1 MFFEEHWI
9 ELLSARNS
17 IISTTTNNSIISS
30 GSSSSFLPANFNHSS
45 ALLLK
50 SLQQKHQQDKSIRS
64 HLHPAAMPDMPGPV
78 AYDSHHHHR
87 HPHQSQDDNGI
98 DGEGVS
104 PTEVLLTTDFWTIF
118 TVEDLRISSKQA
130 MMDSLAFFSLIVCQS
145 TNETAT
151 FFSACHLLT
160 NVFIHA
166 NQHCAAFLL
175 LLLLFLGALI
185 ASVVLL
191 CWKFDFDS
199 DSDSGDADDY
209 NHSSA
214 TPLNIVIEVNAVP
227 AAPLLLAPLP
237 LPPTTFTTITRATP
251 LKERFFESPKISD
264 QSQPVLQNEAQKS
277 PGGKVDR
284 NTDPETAAAEVNNQ
298 QQHSPADYSQLL
310 EKVVASLL
318 KENASKSIYSGSLL
332 LSSDHLGDLLSES
345 CIRLPHSKYFY
356 TNTNNVNNVDN
367 NHHFESAQQLTE
379 SQVKAALEQ
388 CYALAAA
395 AKGAKGSAAA
405 AAESTESTAALSAES
420 KQQQNQEESSEAAVI
435 PPPAHSLP
443 ANMVLQRFG
452 HQLQRPGSRKG
463 RKSSTSKLQ
472 THSTLLSPLLLP
484 PPPPPTLAAEPSC
497 SPSSCDSPPPLQS
510 RWLVRRWHYRGTG
523 K

>member
-1 MFFEEHWI
+1 
-9 ELLSARNS
+9 
-17 IISTTTNNSIISS
+17 
-30 GSSSSFLPANFNHSS
+30 
-45 ALLLK
+45 
-50 SLQQKHQQDKSIRS
+50 
-64 HLHPAAMPDMPGPV
+64 MPGPV
-78 AYDSHHHHR
+78 AYDSHHHHH
-87 HPHQSQDDNGI
+87 HPHQSQDDKGI
-98 DGEGVS
+98 DSEGVS

-118 TVEDLRISSKQA
+118 TVEDLRISSRQA
-130 MMDSLAFFSLIVCQS
+130 IMDSVEDDGGGSKAPPPQSQLAFFSLIVCQS

-191 CWKFDFDS
+191 CLKVFCSKKIRRCFRSCCCCGGGGGGGDQFDFDFDS
-199 DSDSGDADDY
+199 DSSADADADDY

-227 AAPLLLAPLP
+227 APLLAPLP
-237 LPPTTFTTITRATP
+237 PPPTTFTTITTGAIAP
-251 LKERFFESPKISD
+251 LNTERFFESSKISD

-277 PGGKVDR
+277 PGEKVDR
-284 NTDPETAAAEVNNQ
+284 NIDPETAEVEINNQ

-356 TNTNNVNNVDN
+356 TNNTVNNVDN

-452 HQLQRPGSRKG
+452 HQLQRPGKRK
-463 RKSSTSKLQ
+463 TSQLQ
-472 THSTLLSPLLLP
+472 AHSTLLSPLLLP
-484 PPPPPTLAAEPSC
+484 PPRPPNPAEASC